1 MNEDIMHISNT
12 LIYDNRLKIDNP
24 LILQSS
30 IDIPYV
36 KLIYDKKWLL
46 DILNPERRVIFLNL
60 DCINALRKIIHG
72 SEGPFSRFDSSL
84 PEDYSQESHYSFSN
98 NFALLDE
105 KFNSQMSLT
114 EVSQNSQADDN
125 NKLDLKLAVYLT
137 RMLLN
142 CGVKPEDIAV
152 ITPLNSER
160 SYILSKLD
168 VILGYDDINNFLLEK
183 QS

>member
-1 MNEDIMHISNT
+1 MHISNT

-60 DCINALRKIIHG
+60 DCITALRKTIHG

-84 PEDYSQESHYSFSN
+84 PEDYSQESRYSFSN

-114 EVSQNSQADDN
+114 EVSQNAQADDDN

-168 VILGYDDINNFLLEK
+168 VRSPFIKLSNNQPSLEK